1 MNNNRRLWM
10 QVTVAGLTSLSLG
23 FGTLTPA
30 HAQDFT
36 PPPAAQEPQ
45 ASTEDQDTS
54 RAEGPK
60 LTGVLAEGQL
70 ITAQWELAPAEFQT
84 SYHQVQL
91 LKVQNGKPVTSKPVV
106 DQFVAGNATH
116 YQFAN
121 VAPGDYV
128 VRVFAVRGVENSQ
141 FSQSRILT
149 TTDKPQ
155 APEAPHKPYLQLKKG
170 KTARVEWDRR
180 STGST
185 RIHTYVVK
193 LQPNDGSGPLEQ
205 KVTGTST
212 YPDNFAE
219 FPNLKPGVQYTAT
232 VEAQSATG
240 NSRPSETS
248 EPLAVSEDPN
258 PQFTVDTDTIDL
270 AKGGEFTVSG
280 KGYTGPAAQ
289 EGVYLVFWAASKWTP
304 GELPRDIEKKGVS
317 VHIKP
322 EEIVNGAFT
331 KKIQINPGEISLVQ
345 GDSYQIGTLAGGK
358 MLPIDRRLDLAK
370 PVKLT
375 SQSLAEV
382 QASAK
387 NDTVTARWKLAENDK
402 RGSSIRI
409 TLYREND
416 GQNTYVN
423 HLDRGPQVST
433 ADFVGRQPGTYR
445 VGVKANL
452 NRDEFGTPEWTEE
465 KFSDSVT
472 VVDPDAPQPPAAKP
486 EGPAKPDVPAP
497 AKPTPQ
503 PSQPAPSEP
512 APAPAPSQDQKP
524 SKPAKPAPST
534 PAKPGKQTPENKAL
548 KTPDAPRI
556 SPASAKDYSKAGLF
570 YSLAGYEDIT
580 KVEARLVPVDDK
592 GNQESDDFITPSSIA
607 NGYAEFTGLKKG
619 KRYRGQIKVITE
631 KGETEWSAYS
641 GIFLSETPEQG
652 IDPDLTLFPETPLD
666 SRKAN
671 TITVNGTGYLNGKEM
686 NLYVLEDADIPE
698 NGIFNSD
705 TAKKALASTTAKVT
719 NGKFSQNLEIPANT
733 LNPKKKYFVVSV
745 DKHGNHEYDYGVLL
759 KVKDGAVA
767 TPTLDVSTT
776 TVNAATGGDI
786 TVRGAGFVG
795 EGASQGVYVAVY
807 KKSQWNVG
815 KSAPVGRP
823 VAAEWVRMD
832 ELNNGSFVKRIN
844 IPANALD
851 PNEQYVIGTL
861 AAHALSQ
868 TNRELDTAQDL
879 VVTNGPTAPAMPEAP
894 QAPNVPGAADAPEG
908 PGAHPAPGNPGE
920 QPAPEAPGEQPNQTP
935 QVTPPNATPPSAPT
949 PPSTTT
955 PGTITSSPWFKAIA
969 AVGGIGLVF
978 AGIGAALQGL
988 RHNVPVINDF
998 LTNLE
1003 RTIQN
1008 FFGGR
1013 R

>member
-30 HAQDFT
+30 HAQDFSA
-36 PPPAAQEPQ
+36 PPAAQEPQ

-91 LKVQNGKPVTSKPVV
+91 LKVQNRKPVTSKPVV

-248 EPLAVSEDPN
+248 EPLVVSEDPN

-465 KFSDSVT
+465 KFSETVT

-486 EGPAKPDVPAP
+486 EGPAKPEVPAP
-497 AKPTPQ
+497 ADPAPK

-512 APAPAPSQDQKP
+512 APAPAPSQDQK
-524 SKPAKPAPST
+524 PST

-556 SPASAKDYSKAGLF
+556 SPASAKDYSRAGLF
-570 YSLAGYEDIT
+570 YSLAGYEDIK

-592 GNQESDDFITPSSIA
+592 GNQESDAFITPSETA

-619 KRYRGQIKVITE
+619 QRYRGQIRVITE
-631 KGETEWSAYS
+631 KGETAWSDYS
-641 GIFLSETPEQG
+641 SIFLSQTPEQG
-652 IDPDLTLFPETPLD
+652 IDPDLTLFPGTPLD

-823 VAAEWVRMD
+823 VAAEWVQMR

-844 IPANALD
+844 IPGNALD

-908 PGAHPAPGNPGE
+908 PGAHPAPGNPSE

-955 PGTITSSPWFKAIA
+955 PDTITSSPWFKAIA

>member
-23 FGTLTPA
+23 LGTLTPA
-30 HAQDFT
+30 HAQDFSA
-36 PPPAAQEPQ
+36 PPTTSDGQDAAP
-45 ASTEDQDTS
+45 SN
-54 RAEGPK
+54 GPK
-60 LTGVLAEGQL
+60 LTGVLAEARL
-70 ITAQWELAPAEFQT
+70 ITAEWTLAPAEFGATYYQI
-84 SYHQVQL
+84 QL
-91 LKVQNGKPVTSKPVV
+91 VEVKNGAPTDKLVKDEFGP
-106 DQFVAGNATH
+106 ANATRH
-116 YQFAN
+116 QFTN
-121 VAPGDYV
+121 VPPGDYV
-128 VRVFAVRGVENSQ
+128 VRVAAGRGVENSD
-141 FSQSRILT
+141 FSQSEILT
-149 TTDKPQ
+149 ISDKPQ
-155 APEAPHKPYLQLKKG
+155 APQAPHKPYLQLKSN
-170 KTARVEWDRR
+170 KTVRVEWDRR
-180 STGST
+180 SSGST
-185 RIHTYVVK
+185 RIHTYLVE
-193 LQPNDGSGPLEQ
+193 LQPSDNSEPRVE
-205 KVTGTST
+205 KVTDTNT
-212 YPDNFAE
+212 
-219 FPNLKPGVQYTAT
+219 FPNNFVEFSGLKENVSYTAT
-232 VEAQSATG
+232 VEAESSTG
-240 NSRPSETS
+240 KSRASETS
-248 EPLAVSEDPN
+248 DAITVTADPA
-258 PQFTVDTDTIDL
+258 PKFELDTDTIDL
-270 AKGGEFTVSG
+270 VKGGEFTVRG
-280 KGYTGPAAQ
+280 TGYTGAAAE
-289 EGVYLVFWAASKWTP
+289 EGVYLVFWAKSKWTP
-304 GELPRDIEKKGVS
+304 GQLPNTSKKQGVS
-317 VHIKP
+317 VLVEPNEIK
-322 EEIVNGAFT
+322 NGTFT
-331 KKIQINPGEISLVQ
+331 KKIQIKPGEIALAH
-345 GDSYQIGTLAGGK
+345 GDSYQVGTLAGGK
-358 MLPIDRRLDLAK
+358 KLPIDRRLDVAK
-370 PVKLT
+370 SINLV

-382 QASAK
+382 KASVHG
-387 NDTVTARWKLAENDK
+387 DTVTTNWSLAESDK
-402 RGSSIRI
+402 RASSIRI
-409 TLYREND
+409 TLYEEKD
-416 GQNTYVN
+416 GQNTSIKY
-423 HLDRGPQVST
+423 LDRGPRVTDSE
-433 ADFVGRQPGTYR
+433 FPNVRPGTYR

-452 NRDEFGTPEWTEE
+452 NPDEYGVAQWTEE
-465 KFSDSVT
+465 KFSETVT

-486 EGPAKPDVPAP
+486 EDQAKPEVPAP

-503 PSQPAPSEP
+503 PSQPAPSKP

-534 PAKPGKQTPENKAL
+534 PAKPGKETPENKAL

-556 SPASAKDYSKAGLF
+556 SPASATDYSKAGLF
-570 YSLAGYEDIT
+570 YSLAGYEDIK

-592 GNQESDDFITPSSIA
+592 GNQESDDFITPSEIA

-619 KRYRGQIKVITE
+619 QRYRGQIKVITE

-671 TITVNGTGYLNGKEM
+671 TITVNGSGYLNGKEM

-705 TAKKALASTTAKVT
+705 TAKKALASTTAKVA

-823 VAAEWVRMD
+823 VAAEWVQMR
-832 ELNNGSFVKRIN
+832 ELNNGSFVKTIN
-844 IPANALD
+844 IPGNVLD

-879 VVTNGPTAPAMPEAP
+879 VVTNGPVAPAAP
-894 QAPNVPGAADAPEG
+894 GTPGA
-908 PGAHPAPGNPGE
+908 PG
-920 QPAPEAPGEQPNQTP
+920 APEAPTNPGAPGETP
-935 QVTPPNATPPSAPT
+935 GQAPEMTPPSNTPKTQPETKPETTPEPT
-949 PPSTTT
+949 PSIPPTQKSTNT
-955 PGTITSSPWFKAIA
+955 WFTAIA
-969 AVGGIGLVF
+969 AIGGIGLVF

-988 RHNVPVINDF
+988 RHNVPVVNEF
-998 LTNLE
+998 LTNAE
-1003 RTIQN
+1003 RFFQN
-1008 FFGGR
+1008 LFGGR

>member
-1 MNNNRRLWM
+1 MKNNRRLWM

-30 HAQDFT
+30 HAQDFSA
-36 PPPAAQEPQ
+36 PPTTSDGQDAAP
-45 ASTEDQDTS
+45 SN
-54 RAEGPK
+54 GPN
-60 LTGVLAEGQL
+60 LTGVLAEARL
-70 ITAQWELAPAEFQT
+70 ITAEWTLAPAEFGATFYQIQLVEVKNGAPT
-84 SYHQVQL
+84 DKIVKDEFEPANSTRHQF
-91 LKVQNGKPVTSKPVV
+91 T
-106 DQFVAGNATH
+106 
-116 YQFAN
+116 N
-121 VAPGDYV
+121 VPPGDYV
-128 VRVFAVRGVENSQ
+128 VRVAAGRGVENSQ
-141 FSQSRILT
+141 FSQSEILT
-149 TTDKPQ
+149 ISDKPE
-155 APEAPHKPYLQLKKG
+155 APQAPHKPYLQLKSN
-170 KTARVEWDRR
+170 KTVRVEWDRR
-180 STGST
+180 SSGST
-185 RIHTYVVK
+185 RIHTYLVK
-193 LQPNDGSGPLEQ
+193 LQPSDNSEPRVE
-205 KVTGTST
+205 KVTDTNT
-212 YPDNFAE
+212 FPDNFVE
-219 FPNLKPGVQYTAT
+219 FSGLKENVSYTAT
-232 VEAQSATG
+232 VEAESSTG
-240 NSRPSETS
+240 KSRASETS
-248 EPLAVSEDPN
+248 DAITVTADPA
-258 PQFTVDTDTIDL
+258 PKFELDTDTIDL
-270 AKGGEFTVSG
+270 VKGGEFTVTG
-280 KGYTGPAAQ
+280 TGYTGAAAE
-289 EGVYLVFWAASKWTP
+289 EGVYLVFWAKSKWTP
-304 GELPRDIEKKGVS
+304 GQLPNTSKQQGVS
-317 VHIKP
+317 VLVEPNEIK
-322 EEIVNGAFT
+322 NGAFT
-331 KKIQINPGEISLVQ
+331 KKIQIKPGEIALAQ
-345 GDSYQIGTLAGGK
+345 GDSYQVGTLAGGK
-358 MLPIDRRLDLAK
+358 KLPIDRRLDLAK
-370 PVKLT
+370 PVNLA

-382 QASAK
+382 QASVHG
-387 NDTVTARWKLAENDK
+387 DTVSARWSLAESDK
-402 RGSSIRI
+402 RASSIRI
-409 TLYREND
+409 TLYEEKD
-416 GQNTYVN
+416 GLNTSVKY
-423 HLDRGPQVST
+423 LDRGHRVTDSEFPNVK
-433 ADFVGRQPGTYR
+433 PGVYR

-452 NRDEFGTPEWTEE
+452 NPDEYGTAQWTEE
-465 KFSDSVT
+465 KFSETVT
-472 VVDPDAPQPPAAKP
+472 VVDPDAPQPPAVKPEDQAKP
-486 EGPAKPDVPAP
+486 EVPAP
-497 AKPTPQ
+497 APAPAQ
-503 PSQPAPSEP
+503 PSVPAPSEP

-534 PAKPGKQTPENKAL
+534 PEKPGKETPENKTL

-592 GNQESDDFITPSSIA
+592 GNQESDAYIAPSEMA

-619 KRYRGQIKVITE
+619 QRYRGQIKVITE
-631 KGETEWSAYS
+631 NGETEWSAYS

-671 TITVNGTGYLNGKEM
+671 TITVNGSGYLNGKEM

-767 TPTLDVSTT
+767 TPTLDVSTK

-823 VAAEWVRMD
+823 VAAEWVRMN
-832 ELNNGSFVKRIN
+832 ELNNGSFVKTIN
-844 IPANALD
+844 IPGNVLD

-879 VVTNGPTAPAMPEAP
+879 VVTNGPVAPAAPGTPGVPEAP
-894 QAPNVPGAADAPEG
+894 T
-908 PGAHPAPGNPGE
+908 NPG
-920 QPAPEAPGEQPNQTP
+920 APGETP
-935 QVTPPNATPPSAPT
+935 GQAPEMTPPSNTPETQPETKPETKPEPAPSI
-949 PPSTTT
+949 PPTQKSTNN
-955 PGTITSSPWFKAIA
+955 WFTAIA
-969 AVGGIGLVF
+969 AIGGIGLVF

-988 RHNVPVINDF
+988 RHNVPVVNEF
-998 LTNLE
+998 LTNAE
-1003 RTIQN
+1003 RFFQN
-1008 FFGGR
+1008 LFGGR

>member
-1 MNNNRRLWM
+1 MKNNRRLWM

-219 FPNLKPGVQYTAT
+219 FPNLKAGVSYTAT

-248 EPLAVSEDPN
+248 EPLVVSEDPN

-322 EEIVNGAFT
+322 EEIVNGTFT

-370 PVKLT
+370 PVKLA

-423 HLDRGPQVST
+423 HLDRGPQIST

-524 SKPAKPAPST
+524 SKPAKPST

-556 SPASAKDYSKAGLF
+556 SPASAKDYSKASLF
-570 YSLAGYEDIT
+570 YSLAGYEDI
-580 KVEARLVPVDDK
+580 KRVEARLVPVDDK
-592 GNQESDDFITPSSIA
+592 GNQESDAYIAPSEMA

-619 KRYRGQIKVITE
+619 QRYRGQIRVITE

-823 VAAEWVRMD
+823 VAAEWVQMR

-844 IPANALD
+844 IPGNALD

-908 PGAHPAPGNPGE
+908 PGAHPAPGNPSE

-955 PGTITSSPWFKAIA
+955 PDTITSSPWFKAIA

>member
-1 MNNNRRLWM
+1 MKNNRRLWM

-30 HAQDFT
+30 HAQDFSA
-36 PPPAAQEPQ
+36 PPTTSDGQDAAP
-45 ASTEDQDTS
+45 SN
-54 RAEGPK
+54 GPN
-60 LTGVLAEGQL
+60 LTGVLAEARL
-70 ITAQWELAPAEFQT
+70 ITAEWTLAPAEFGATFYQIQLVEVKNGAPT
-84 SYHQVQL
+84 DKIVKDEFEPANSTRHQF
-91 LKVQNGKPVTSKPVV
+91 T
-106 DQFVAGNATH
+106 
-116 YQFAN
+116 N
-121 VAPGDYV
+121 VPPGDYV
-128 VRVFAVRGVENSQ
+128 VRVAAGRGVENSD
-141 FSQSRILT
+141 FSQSEILT
-149 TTDKPQ
+149 ISDKPE
-155 APEAPHKPYLQLKKG
+155 APQAPHKPYLQLKSN
-170 KTARVEWDRR
+170 KTVRVEWDRR
-180 STGST
+180 SSGST
-185 RIHTYVVK
+185 RIHTYLVK
-193 LQPNDGSGPLEQ
+193 LQPSDNSEPRVE
-205 KVTGTST
+205 KVTDTNT
-212 YPDNFAE
+212 FPDNFVE
-219 FPNLKPGVQYTAT
+219 FSGLKENVSYTAT
-232 VEAQSATG
+232 VEAESSTG
-240 NSRPSETS
+240 KSRASETS
-248 EPLAVSEDPN
+248 DAITVTADPA
-258 PQFTVDTDTIDL
+258 PKFELDTDTIDL
-270 AKGGEFTVSG
+270 VKGGEFTVTG
-280 KGYTGPAAQ
+280 TGYTGAAAE
-289 EGVYLVFWAASKWTP
+289 EGVYLVFWAKSKWTP
-304 GELPRDIEKKGVS
+304 GQLPNTSKQQGVS
-317 VHIKP
+317 VLVEPNEIK
-322 EEIVNGAFT
+322 NGAFT
-331 KKIQINPGEISLVQ
+331 KKIQIKPGEITLAQ
-345 GDSYQIGTLAGGK
+345 GDSYQVGTLAGGK
-358 MLPIDRRLDLAK
+358 KLPIDRRLDLAK
-370 PVKLT
+370 PVNLA

-382 QASAK
+382 QASVHG
-387 NDTVTARWKLAENDK
+387 DTVSARWSLAESDK
-402 RGSSIRI
+402 RASSIRI
-409 TLYREND
+409 TLYEEKD
-416 GQNTYVN
+416 GLNTSVKY
-423 HLDRGPQVST
+423 LDRGPRVTDSE
-433 ADFVGRQPGTYR
+433 FPNVKPGVYR

-452 NRDEFGTPEWTEE
+452 STDFFGPDQWTEE
-465 KFSDSVT
+465 KFSETVT

-486 EGPAKPDVPAP
+486 
-497 AKPTPQ
+497 
-503 PSQPAPSEP
+503 
-512 APAPAPSQDQKP
+512 APAPSKPEKPATPPKP
-524 SKPAKPAPST
+524 SKPSKPSTSEKPATST
-534 PAKPGKQTPENKAL
+534 L

-556 SPASAKDYSKAGLF
+556 SPASARDYSKAGLF

-592 GNQESDDFITPSSIA
+592 GNQESDAYIAPSEMA

-619 KRYRGQIKVITE
+619 QRYRGQIKVITE
-631 KGETEWSAYS
+631 NGETEWSAYS

-823 VAAEWVRMD
+823 VAAEWVQMR
-832 ELNNGSFVKRIN
+832 ELNNGSFVKTIN
-844 IPANALD
+844 IPGNVLD

-879 VVTNGPTAPAMPEAP
+879 VVTNGPVAPA
-894 QAPNVPGAADAPEG
+894 
-908 PGAHPAPGNPGE
+908 APGTPG
-920 QPAPEAPGEQPNQTP
+920 APEAPTNPGAPGETP
-935 QVTPPNATPPSAPT
+935 GQAPEMTPPSNT
-949 PPSTTT
+949 PETQPETKPETT
-955 PGTITSSPWFKAIA
+955 PEPAPSIPPTQKSTNNWLTAIA
-969 AVGGIGLVF
+969 AIGGIGLVF

-988 RHNVPVINDF
+988 RHNVPVVNEF
-998 LTNLE
+998 LTNAE
-1003 RTIQN
+1003 RFFQN
-1008 FFGGR
+1008 LFGGR

>member
-30 HAQDFT
+30 HAQDFSA
-36 PPPAAQEPQ
+36 PPATSDGQDAAPSNGPQ
-45 ASTEDQDTS
+45 
-54 RAEGPK
+54 
-60 LTGVLAEGQL
+60 LTGVLAEARL
-70 ITAQWELAPAEFQT
+70 ITAEWTLAPAEFGATYYQI
-84 SYHQVQL
+84 QL
-91 LKVQNGKPVTSKPVV
+91 VEVKNGAPTDKIVKDEFGP
-106 DQFVAGNATH
+106 ANATRH
-116 YQFAN
+116 QFTN
-121 VAPGDYV
+121 VPPGDYV
-128 VRVFAVRGVENSQ
+128 VRVAAGRGVENSD
-141 FSQSRILT
+141 FSQSQIITVSDRPEV
-149 TTDKPQ
+149 PQ
-155 APEAPHKPYLQLKKG
+155 APHKPYLQLKSN
-170 KTARVEWDRR
+170 KTVRVEWDRR
-180 STGST
+180 SSGST
-185 RIHTYVVK
+185 RIHTYLVK
-193 LQPNDGSGPLEQ
+193 LQPSDNSEPLVE
-205 KVTGTST
+205 KVTDTNT
-212 YPDNFAE
+212 FPDNFVE
-219 FPNLKPGVQYTAT
+219 FSGLKENVSYTAT
-232 VEAQSATG
+232 VEAESSTG
-240 NSRPSETS
+240 KSRVSETS
-248 EPLAVSEDPN
+248 EPIKVTEDPAPN
-258 PQFTVDTDTIDL
+258 FELDTDTIDL
-270 AKGGEFTVSG
+270 VKGGEFTVRG
-280 KGYTGPAAQ
+280 TGYTGTAAE
-289 EGVYLVFWAASKWTP
+289 EGVYLVFWAKSKWTP
-304 GELPRDIEKKGVS
+304 GQLPNTSKKQGVS
-317 VHIKP
+317 VLVEPNEIK
-322 EEIVNGAFT
+322 NGAFT
-331 KKIQINPGEISLVQ
+331 KKIQIKPGEIALAQ
-345 GDSYQIGTLAGGK
+345 GDSYQVGTLAGGK
-358 MLPIDRRLDLAK
+358 KLPIDRRLDVAKSVNLA
-370 PVKLT
+370 

-382 QASAK
+382 KASVHG
-387 NDTVTARWKLAENDK
+387 DTVTANWSLAENDK
-402 RGSSIRI
+402 RASSIRI
-409 TLYREND
+409 TLYEEKG
-416 GQNTYVN
+416 GQNTSAKY
-423 HLDRGPQVST
+423 LDRGPRVTNSE
-433 ADFVGRQPGTYR
+433 FPNVQPGTYR
-445 VGVKANL
+445 IGVKANL
-452 NRDEFGTPEWTEE
+452 NPDEYGVAQWTEE
-465 KFSDSVT
+465 KFSETVT

-486 EGPAKPDVPAP
+486 ESPAKPEVPAP
-497 AKPTPQ
+497 APAQ
-503 PSQPAPSEP
+503 PSVPAPSKP

-534 PAKPGKQTPENKAL
+534 PAKPGKETPENKAL

-556 SPASAKDYSKAGLF
+556 SPASATDYSKAGLF
-570 YSLAGYEDIT
+570 YSLAGYEDIK

-592 GNQESDDFITPSSIA
+592 GNQESDDFITPSETA

-619 KRYRGQIKVITE
+619 QRYRGQIKVITE
-631 KGETEWSAYS
+631 KGETAWSDYS
-641 GIFLSETPEQG
+641 SIFLSQTPEQG
-652 IDPDLTLFPETPLD
+652 IDPDLTLFPGTPLD

-686 NLYVLEDADIPE
+686 NLYVLENTDVPDD
-698 NGIFNSD
+698 GRFTTD

-719 NGKFSQNLEIPANT
+719 DGKFSQNLEIPANT
-733 LNPKKKYFVVSV
+733 LNPKKKYFVASV
-745 DKHGNHEYDYGVLL
+745 DKHGNHEYDYAVLL

-823 VAAEWVRMD
+823 VAAEWVRMN

-908 PGAHPAPGNPGE
+908 PSAHPAPGNPGE

-955 PGTITSSPWFKAIA
+955 PDTITSSPWFKAIA

>member
-1 MNNNRRLWM
+1 MNNSRRLWM

-30 HAQDFT
+30 HAQDFSA
-36 PPPAAQEPQ
+36 PPTTSDGQDAVPSNGPQ
-45 ASTEDQDTS
+45 
-54 RAEGPK
+54 
-60 LTGVLAEGQL
+60 LTGVLAEARL
-70 ITAQWELAPAEFQT
+70 ITAEWTLAPAEFGATYYQI
-84 SYHQVQL
+84 QL
-91 LKVQNGKPVTSKPVV
+91 VEVKNGAPTDKLVKDEFGP
-106 DQFVAGNATH
+106 ANATRH
-116 YQFAN
+116 QFTN
-121 VAPGDYV
+121 VPPGDYV
-128 VRVFAVRGVENSQ
+128 VRVAAGRGVENSQ
-141 FSQSRILT
+141 FSQSQIITVSDRPEV
-149 TTDKPQ
+149 PQ
-155 APEAPHKPYLQLKKG
+155 APHKPYLQLKNN
-170 KTARVEWDRR
+170 KTVRVEWDRR
-180 STGST
+180 SSGST
-185 RIHTYVVK
+185 RIHTYLVK
-193 LQPNDGSGPLEQ
+193 LQPSDNSEPRVE
-205 KVTGTST
+205 KVTDTNT
-212 YPDNFAE
+212 FPDNFVE
-219 FPNLKPGVQYTAT
+219 FSGLKENVSYTAT
-232 VEAQSATG
+232 VEAESSTG
-240 NSRPSETS
+240 KSRASETS
-248 EPLAVSEDPN
+248 DAITVTADPA
-258 PQFTVDTDTIDL
+258 PKFELDTDTIDL
-270 AKGGEFTVSG
+270 VKGGEFTVRG
-280 KGYTGPAAQ
+280 TGYTGAAAE
-289 EGVYLVFWAASKWTP
+289 EGVYVVFWAKSKWTP
-304 GELPRDIEKKGVS
+304 GQLPNTSKKQGVS
-317 VHIKP
+317 VLVEPNEIK
-322 EEIVNGAFT
+322 NGTFT
-331 KKIQINPGEISLVQ
+331 KKIQIKPGEIALAH
-345 GDSYQIGTLAGGK
+345 GDSYQVGTLAGGK
-358 MLPIDRRLDLAK
+358 KLPIDRRLDVAK
-370 PVKLT
+370 SINLV

-382 QASAK
+382 KASVHG
-387 NDTVTARWKLAENDK
+387 DTVTTNWSLAESDK
-402 RGSSIRI
+402 RASNIRI
-409 TLYREND
+409 TLYREEND
-416 GQNTYVN
+416 QNTYVN
-423 HLDRGPQVST
+423 HLERGPQASSAEFPNV
-433 ADFVGRQPGTYR
+433 QPGTYR

-465 KFSDSVT
+465 KFSGTVT

-486 EGPAKPDVPAP
+486 EDQAKPEVPAP
-497 AKPTPQ
+497 AQ
-503 PSQPAPSEP
+503 PSVPAPSKP

-524 SKPAKPAPST
+524 SKPAKPST

-556 SPASAKDYSKAGLF
+556 SPASAKDYSKASLF
-570 YSLAGYEDIT
+570 YSLAGYEDI
-580 KVEARLVPVDDK
+580 KRVEARLVPVDDK
-592 GNQESDDFITPSSIA
+592 GNQESDAYIAPSEMA

-619 KRYRGQIKVITE
+619 QRYRGQIRVITE

-823 VAAEWVRMD
+823 VAAEWVQMR

-844 IPANALD
+844 IPGNALD

-894 QAPNVPGAADAPEG
+894 QAPNVPGAADAPES
-908 PGAHPAPGNPGE
+908 PGAHPAPGNPSE

-955 PGTITSSPWFKAIA
+955 PDTITSSPWFKAIA

>member
-30 HAQDFT
+30 HAQDFSA
-36 PPPAAQEPQ
+36 PPAAQEPQ

-248 EPLAVSEDPN
+248 EPLVVSEDPN

-465 KFSDSVT
+465 KFSETVT

-486 EGPAKPDVPAP
+486 EGPAKPEVPAP
-497 AKPTPQ
+497 ADPAPK

-512 APAPAPSQDQKP
+512 APAPAPSQDQK
-524 SKPAKPAPST
+524 PST

-556 SPASAKDYSKAGLF
+556 SPASAKDYSRAGLF
-570 YSLAGYEDIT
+570 YSLAGYEDIK

-592 GNQESDDFITPSSIA
+592 GNQESDAFITPSETA

-619 KRYRGQIKVITE
+619 QRYRGQIRVITE
-631 KGETEWSAYS
+631 KGETAWSDYS
-641 GIFLSETPEQG
+641 SIFLSQTPEQG
-652 IDPDLTLFPETPLD
+652 IDPDLTLFPGTPLD

-823 VAAEWVRMD
+823 VAAEWVQMR

-844 IPANALD
+844 IPGNALD

-908 PGAHPAPGNPGE
+908 PGAHPAPGNPSE

-955 PGTITSSPWFKAIA
+955 PDTITSSPWFKAIA

>member
-1 MNNNRRLWM
+1 MNNSRRLWM

-30 HAQDFT
+30 HAQDFSA
-36 PPPAAQEPQ
+36 PPTTSDGQDAVPSNGPQ
-45 ASTEDQDTS
+45 
-54 RAEGPK
+54 
-60 LTGVLAEGQL
+60 LTGVLAEARL
-70 ITAQWELAPAEFQT
+70 ITAEWTLAPAEFGATYYQI
-84 SYHQVQL
+84 QL
-91 LKVQNGKPVTSKPVV
+91 VEVKNGAPTDKLVKDEFGP
-106 DQFVAGNATH
+106 ANATRH
-116 YQFAN
+116 QFTN
-121 VAPGDYV
+121 VPPGDYV
-128 VRVFAVRGVENSQ
+128 VRVAAGRGVENSQ
-141 FSQSRILT
+141 FSQSQIITVSDRPEV
-149 TTDKPQ
+149 PQ
-155 APEAPHKPYLQLKKG
+155 APHKPYLQLKNN
-170 KTARVEWDRR
+170 KTVRVEWDRR
-180 STGST
+180 SSGST
-185 RIHTYVVK
+185 RIHTYLVK
-193 LQPNDGSGPLEQ
+193 LQPSDNSEPRVE
-205 KVTGTST
+205 KVTDTNT
-212 YPDNFAE
+212 FPDNFVE
-219 FPNLKPGVQYTAT
+219 FSGLKENVSYTAT
-232 VEAQSATG
+232 VEAESSTG
-240 NSRPSETS
+240 KSRASETS
-248 EPLAVSEDPN
+248 DAITVTADPA
-258 PQFTVDTDTIDL
+258 PKFELDTDTIDL
-270 AKGGEFTVSG
+270 VKGGEFTVRG
-280 KGYTGPAAQ
+280 TGYTGAAAE
-289 EGVYLVFWAASKWTP
+289 EGVYLVFWAKSKWTP
-304 GELPRDIEKKGVS
+304 GQLPNTSKKQGVS
-317 VHIKP
+317 VLVEPNEIK
-322 EEIVNGAFT
+322 NGTFT
-331 KKIQINPGEISLVQ
+331 KKIQIKPGEIALAH
-345 GDSYQIGTLAGGK
+345 GDSYQVGTLAGGK
-358 MLPIDRRLDLAK
+358 KLPIDRRLDVAK
-370 PVKLT
+370 SINLV

-382 QASAK
+382 KASVHG
-387 NDTVTARWKLAENDK
+387 DTVTTNWSLAESDK
-402 RGSSIRI
+402 RASNIRI
-409 TLYREND
+409 TLYREEND
-416 GQNTYVN
+416 QNTYVN
-423 HLDRGPQVST
+423 HLERGPQASSAEFPNV
-433 ADFVGRQPGTYR
+433 QPGTYR

-465 KFSDSVT
+465 KFSGTVT

-486 EGPAKPDVPAP
+486 EDQAKPEVPAP
-497 AKPTPQ
+497 AQ
-503 PSQPAPSEP
+503 PSVPAPSKP

-524 SKPAKPAPST
+524 SKPAKPST

-556 SPASAKDYSKAGLF
+556 SPASAKDYSKASLF
-570 YSLAGYEDIT
+570 YSLAGYEDI
-580 KVEARLVPVDDK
+580 KRVEARLVPVDDK
-592 GNQESDDFITPSSIA
+592 GNQESDAYIAPSEMA

-619 KRYRGQIKVITE
+619 QRYRGQIKVITE

-823 VAAEWVRMD
+823 IAAEWVQMR

-844 IPANALD
+844 IPGNVLD

-879 VVTNGPTAPAMPEAP
+879 VVTNGPVAPGAPGVPEAP
-894 QAPNVPGAADAPEG
+894 T
-908 PGAHPAPGNPGE
+908 NPG
-920 QPAPEAPGEQPNQTP
+920 APGETP
-935 QVTPPNATPPSAPT
+935 GQAPEMTPPNNTPETQPETKPETKPEPAPSIPPT
-949 PPSTTT
+949 QKSTNN
-955 PGTITSSPWFKAIA
+955 WFTAIA
-969 AVGGIGLVF
+969 AIGGIGLVF

-988 RHNVPVINDF
+988 RHNVPVVNEF
-998 LTNLE
+998 LTNAE
-1003 RTIQN
+1003 RFFQN
-1008 FFGGR
+1008 LFGGR

>member
-1 MNNNRRLWM
+1 MKNNRRLWM

-219 FPNLKPGVQYTAT
+219 FPNLKAGVSYTAT

-248 EPLAVSEDPN
+248 EPLVVSEDPN

-322 EEIVNGAFT
+322 EEIVNGTFT

-370 PVKLT
+370 PVKLA

-423 HLDRGPQVST
+423 HLDRGPQIST

-486 EGPAKPDVPAP
+486 VVPAP
-497 AKPTPQ
+497 KPAD
-503 PSQPAPSEP
+503 PA
-512 APAPAPSQDQKP
+512 P
-524 SKPAKPAPST
+524 SKPAKPSKPSKPSKPEK
-534 PAKPGKQTPENKAL
+534 PANSTL

-592 GNQESDDFITPSSIA
+592 GNQESDDFITPSETA

-619 KRYRGQIKVITE
+619 QRYRGQIRVITE

-823 VAAEWVRMD
+823 VAAEWVQMR
-832 ELNNGSFVKRIN
+832 ELNNGSFVKTIN
-844 IPANALD
+844 IPGNALD

-908 PGAHPAPGNPGE
+908 PGANPAPGNPSE

-955 PGTITSSPWFKAIA
+955 PDTITSSPWFKAIA

>member
-1 MNNNRRLWM
+1 MNNSRRLWM

-30 HAQDFT
+30 HAQDFSA
-36 PPPAAQEPQ
+36 PPTTSDGQDAVPSNGPQ
-45 ASTEDQDTS
+45 
-54 RAEGPK
+54 
-60 LTGVLAEGQL
+60 LTGVLAEARL
-70 ITAQWELAPAEFQT
+70 ITAEWTLAPAEFGATYYQI
-84 SYHQVQL
+84 QL
-91 LKVQNGKPVTSKPVV
+91 VEVKNGAPTDKLVKDEFGP
-106 DQFVAGNATH
+106 ANATRH
-116 YQFAN
+116 QFTN
-121 VAPGDYV
+121 VPPGDYV
-128 VRVFAVRGVENSQ
+128 VRVAAGRGVENSQ
-141 FSQSRILT
+141 FSQSQIITVSDRPEV
-149 TTDKPQ
+149 PQ
-155 APEAPHKPYLQLKKG
+155 APHKPYLQLKNN
-170 KTARVEWDRR
+170 KTVRVEWDRR
-180 STGST
+180 SSGST
-185 RIHTYVVK
+185 RIHTYLVK
-193 LQPNDGSGPLEQ
+193 LQPSDNSEPRVE
-205 KVTGTST
+205 KVTDTNT
-212 YPDNFAE
+212 FPDNFVE
-219 FPNLKPGVQYTAT
+219 FSGLKENVSYTAT
-232 VEAQSATG
+232 VEAESSTG
-240 NSRPSETS
+240 KSRASETS
-248 EPLAVSEDPN
+248 DAITVTADPA
-258 PQFTVDTDTIDL
+258 PKFELDTDTIDL
-270 AKGGEFTVSG
+270 VKGGEFTVRG
-280 KGYTGPAAQ
+280 TGYTGAAAE
-289 EGVYLVFWAASKWTP
+289 EGVYLVFWAKSKWTP
-304 GELPRDIEKKGVS
+304 GQLPNTSKKQGVS
-317 VHIKP
+317 VLVEPNEIK
-322 EEIVNGAFT
+322 NGTFT
-331 KKIQINPGEISLVQ
+331 KKIQIKPGEIALAH
-345 GDSYQIGTLAGGK
+345 GDSYQVGTLAGGK
-358 MLPIDRRLDLAK
+358 KLPIDRRLDVAK
-370 PVKLT
+370 SINLV

-382 QASAK
+382 KASVHG
-387 NDTVTARWKLAENDK
+387 DTVTTNWSLAESDK
-402 RGSSIRI
+402 RASNIRI
-409 TLYREND
+409 TLYREEND
-416 GQNTYVN
+416 QNTYVN
-423 HLDRGPQVST
+423 HLERGPQASSAEFPNV
-433 ADFVGRQPGTYR
+433 QPGTYR

-465 KFSDSVT
+465 KFSGTVT

-823 VAAEWVRMD
+823 VAAEWVQMR
-832 ELNNGSFVKRIN
+832 ELNNGSFVKTIN
-844 IPANALD
+844 IPGNTLD

-879 VVTNGPTAPAMPEAP
+879 VVTNGPVAPGAPGTPGAPGVPEAP
-894 QAPNVPGAADAPEG
+894 T
-908 PGAHPAPGNPGE
+908 NPG
-920 QPAPEAPGEQPNQTP
+920 APGETP
-935 QVTPPNATPPSAPT
+935 GQAPEMTPPSNT
-949 PPSTTT
+949 PETQPETKPETT
-955 PGTITSSPWFKAIA
+955 PEPAPSIPPTQKSTNNWFTAIA
-969 AVGGIGLVF
+969 AIGGIGLVF

-988 RHNVPVINDF
+988 RHNVPVVNEF
-998 LTNLE
+998 LTNAE
-1003 RTIQN
+1003 RFFQN
-1008 FFGGR
+1008 LFGGR

>member
-30 HAQDFT
+30 HAQEFSA
-36 PPPAAQEPQ
+36 PPAAQEPQ

-60 LTGVLAEGQL
+60 LTGVLAEARL
-70 ITAQWELAPAEFQT
+70 ITAEWSHAPADFGTE
-84 SYHQVQL
+84 YYQVQL
-91 LKVQNGKPVTSKPVV
+91 LEVKNGQPQTIRPIK
-106 DQFVAGNATH
+106 DEFVSNHSTRH
-116 YQFAN
+116 QFAG

-128 VRVFAVRGVENSQ
+128 VRVFAVRKAVKSQ
-141 FSQSRILT
+141 FSQSHVVSIS
-149 TTDKPQ
+149 DKSQ
-155 APEAPHKPYLQLKKG
+155 VPEAPHKPYLQVKKN

-180 STGST
+180 SSGTT

-193 LQPNDGSGPLEQ
+193 LRPDDGSVVLEQ

-219 FPNLKPGVQYTAT
+219 FPNLKAGVSYTAT
-232 VEAQSATG
+232 VEAQSASG

-248 EPLAVSEDPN
+248 LPLTISEDPA
-258 PQFTVDTDTIDL
+258 PQFTLDTDTIDL

-280 KGYTGPAAQ
+280 SGYTGPAAK
-289 EGVYLVFWAASKWTP
+289 EGVYIVFWAASKWTP

-317 VHIKP
+317 VLVKPDEIKD
-322 EEIVNGAFT
+322 GAFT
-331 KKIQINPGEISLVQ
+331 KKIQIKPGEINLAQ
-345 GDSYQIGTLAGGK
+345 GDSYQVGTLAGGN
-358 MLPIDRRLDLAK
+358 MLPIDRRLDLAER
-370 PVKLT
+370 VNLV
-375 SQSLAEV
+375 SQSLSEVNATAEN
-382 QASAK
+382 Q
-387 NDTVTARWKLAENDK
+387 TVKAEWKLAENDK

-409 TLYREND
+409 TLYRED
-416 GQNTYVN
+416 GDQYKYVN
-423 HLDRGPQVST
+423 HLDQGPQVSS
-433 ADFVGRQPGTYR
+433 AQFVGREPGVYR

-452 NRDEFGTPEWTEE
+452 STDFFGPDQWTEE

-486 EGPAKPDVPAP
+486 
-497 AKPTPQ
+497 
-503 PSQPAPSEP
+503 
-512 APAPAPSQDQKP
+512 APAPSKPEKPATPPKP
-524 SKPAKPAPST
+524 SKPSKPSTSEKPATST
-534 PAKPGKQTPENKAL
+534 L

-592 GNQESDDFITPSSIA
+592 GNQESDAYITPSEIA

-619 KRYRGQIKVITE
+619 QRYRGQIKVITE
-631 KGETEWSAYS
+631 NGETEWSAYS

-652 IDPDLTLFPETPLD
+652 IDPDLTLFPGTPLD

-671 TITVNGTGYLNGKEM
+671 TITVNGSGYLNGKEM

-705 TAKKALASTTAKVT
+705 TAKKALASTTAKVA

-823 VAAEWVRMD
+823 VAAEWVQMR
-832 ELNNGSFVKRIN
+832 ELNNGSFVKTIN
-844 IPANALD
+844 IPGNVLD

-879 VVTNGPTAPAMPEAP
+879 VVTNGPVAPAAPGTPGVPAAPGTPGAPGVPEAP
-894 QAPNVPGAADAPEG
+894 T
-908 PGAHPAPGNPGE
+908 NPG
-920 QPAPEAPGEQPNQTP
+920 APGETP
-935 QVTPPNATPPSAPT
+935 GQAPEMTPPSNTPETQPETKPETKPEPAPSI
-949 PPSTTT
+949 PPTQKSTNN
-955 PGTITSSPWFKAIA
+955 WFTAIA
-969 AVGGIGLVF
+969 AIGGIGLVF

-988 RHNVPVINDF
+988 RHNVPVVNEF
-998 LTNLE
+998 LTNAE
-1003 RTIQN
+1003 RFFQN
-1008 FFGGR
+1008 LFGGR

>member
-1 MNNNRRLWM
+1 MKNNRRLWM
-10 QVTVAGLTSLSLG
+10 QVTVAGLTTLSIGAGALA
-23 FGTLTPA
+23 PA

-36 PPPAAQEPQ
+36 APPATQEPQ

-248 EPLAVSEDPN
+248 EPLAVSDDPT
-258 PQFTVDTDTIDL
+258 PEFTINTDTIDL
-270 AKGGEFTVSG
+270 AKGGEFIVTG

-289 EGVYLVFWAASKWTP
+289 EGVYVVFWAASKWTP

-322 EEIVNGAFT
+322 EEITNGTFT
-331 KKIQINPGEISLVQ
+331 KKIQINPGEITLAH
-345 GDSYQIGTLAGGK
+345 GDSYQVGTLAGGNQ
-358 MLPIDRRLDLAK
+358 LPIDRRLDLAK
-370 PVKLT
+370 PIKLA
-375 SQSLAEV
+375 SQSLAAVE
-382 QASAK
+382 ASVKDQMVHAK
-387 NDTVTARWKLAENDK
+387 WKLAENDK

-409 TLYREND
+409 TLYREEND
-416 GQNTYVN
+416 QNTYVN
-423 HLDRGPQVST
+423 HLERGPQASSAEFPNV
-433 ADFVGRQPGTYR
+433 QPGTYR

-465 KFSDSVT
+465 KFSETVT
-472 VVDPDAPQPPAAKP
+472 VVDPDAPQPPA
-486 EGPAKPDVPAP
+486 PAP
-497 AKPTPQ
+497 KPAD
-503 PSQPAPSEP
+503 PAPSKP
-512 APAPAPSQDQKP
+512 STSNPAPAPSKPEKPATPSKP
-524 SKPAKPAPST
+524 SKPSKPSTSEKPANST
-534 PAKPGKQTPENKAL
+534 L

-556 SPASAKDYSKAGLF
+556 SPASAKDYSRAGLF
-570 YSLAGYEDIT
+570 YSLAGYEDIK

-592 GNQESDDFITPSSIA
+592 GNQESDEFITPSEIA

-619 KRYRGQIKVITE
+619 QRYRGQIKVITE
-631 KGETEWSAYS
+631 KGETEWSEYS
-641 GIFLSETPEQG
+641 SIFLAKTPEQG

-666 SRKAN
+666 SRKTN
-671 TITVNGTGYLNGKEM
+671 TITVNGSGYLNGKEM

-823 VAAEWVRMD
+823 VAAEWVRMN
-832 ELNNGSFVKRIN
+832 ELNNGSFVKTIN
-844 IPANALD
+844 IPGNVLD

-868 TNRELDTAQDL
+868 TNRELDTSQDL
-879 VVTNGPTAPAMPEAP
+879 VVTNGPVAPAAPGTPGAPGVPEAP
-894 QAPNVPGAADAPEG
+894 T
-908 PGAHPAPGNPGE
+908 NPG
-920 QPAPEAPGEQPNQTP
+920 APGETP
-935 QVTPPNATPPSAPT
+935 GQAPEMTPPSNTPETQPETKPETKPEPAPSI
-949 PPSTTT
+949 PPTQKSTNN
-955 PGTITSSPWFKAIA
+955 WFTAIA
-969 AVGGIGLVF
+969 AIGGIGLVF

-988 RHNVPVINDF
+988 RHNVPVVNEF
-998 LTNLE
+998 LTSAERFFQNL
-1003 RTIQN
+1003 
-1008 FFGGR
+1008 FGGR

>member
-1 MNNNRRLWM
+1 MNNSRRLWM

-30 HAQDFT
+30 HAQDFSA
-36 PPPAAQEPQ
+36 PPTTSDGQDAVPSNGPQ
-45 ASTEDQDTS
+45 
-54 RAEGPK
+54 
-60 LTGVLAEGQL
+60 LTGVLAEARL
-70 ITAQWELAPAEFQT
+70 ITAEWTLAPAEFGATYYQI
-84 SYHQVQL
+84 QL
-91 LKVQNGKPVTSKPVV
+91 VEVKNGAPTDKLVKDEFGP
-106 DQFVAGNATH
+106 ANATRH
-116 YQFAN
+116 QFTN
-121 VAPGDYV
+121 VPPGDYV
-128 VRVFAVRGVENSQ
+128 VRVAAGRGVENSQ
-141 FSQSRILT
+141 FSQSQIITVSDRPEV
-149 TTDKPQ
+149 PQ
-155 APEAPHKPYLQLKKG
+155 APHKPYLQLKNN
-170 KTARVEWDRR
+170 KTVRVEWDRR
-180 STGST
+180 SSGST
-185 RIHTYVVK
+185 RIHTYLVK
-193 LQPNDGSGPLEQ
+193 LQPSDNSEPRVE
-205 KVTGTST
+205 KVTDTNT
-212 YPDNFAE
+212 FPDNFVE
-219 FPNLKPGVQYTAT
+219 FSGLKENVSYTAT
-232 VEAQSATG
+232 VEAESSTG
-240 NSRPSETS
+240 KSRASETS
-248 EPLAVSEDPN
+248 DAITVTADPA
-258 PQFTVDTDTIDL
+258 PKFELDTDTIDL
-270 AKGGEFTVSG
+270 VKGGEFTVRG
-280 KGYTGPAAQ
+280 TGYTGAAAE
-289 EGVYLVFWAASKWTP
+289 EGVYLVFWAKSKWTP
-304 GELPRDIEKKGVS
+304 GQLPNTSKKQGVS
-317 VHIKP
+317 VLVEPNEIK
-322 EEIVNGAFT
+322 NGTFT
-331 KKIQINPGEISLVQ
+331 KKIQIKPGEIALAH
-345 GDSYQIGTLAGGK
+345 GDSYQVGTLAGGK
-358 MLPIDRRLDLAK
+358 KLPIDRRLDVAK
-370 PVKLT
+370 SINLV

-382 QASAK
+382 KASVHG
-387 NDTVTARWKLAENDK
+387 DTVTTNWSLAESDK
-402 RGSSIRI
+402 RASNIRI
-409 TLYREND
+409 TLYREEND
-416 GQNTYVN
+416 QNTYVN
-423 HLDRGPQVST
+423 HLERGPQASSAEFPNV
-433 ADFVGRQPGTYR
+433 QPGTYR

-465 KFSDSVT
+465 KFSGTVT

-486 EGPAKPDVPAP
+486 EDQAKPEVPAP
-497 AKPTPQ
+497 AQ
-503 PSQPAPSEP
+503 PSVPAPSKP

-524 SKPAKPAPST
+524 SKPAKPST

-556 SPASAKDYSKAGLF
+556 SPASAKDYSKASLF
-570 YSLAGYEDIT
+570 YSLADYEDI
-580 KVEARLVPVDDK
+580 KRVEARLVPVDDK
-592 GNQESDDFITPSSIA
+592 GNQESDAYIAPSEMA

-619 KRYRGQIKVITE
+619 QRYRGQIRVITE

-832 ELNNGSFVKRIN
+832 ELNNGSFIKRIN

-908 PGAHPAPGNPGE
+908 PGAHPAPANPSE

-955 PGTITSSPWFKAIA
+955 PDTITSSPWFKAIA

>member
-1 MNNNRRLWM
+1 M
-10 QVTVAGLTSLSLG
+10 
-23 FGTLTPA
+23 
-30 HAQDFT
+30 
-36 PPPAAQEPQ
+36 
-45 ASTEDQDTS
+45 
-54 RAEGPK
+54 
-60 LTGVLAEGQL
+60 
-70 ITAQWELAPAEFQT
+70 
-84 SYHQVQL
+84 QL

-155 APEAPHKPYLQLKKG
+155 VPEAPHKPYLQLKKG

-248 EPLAVSEDPN
+248 EPLAVSDDPT
-258 PQFTVDTDTIDL
+258 PEFTIDTDTIDL

-322 EEIVNGAFT
+322 EEIVNGTFT
-331 KKIQINPGEISLVQ
+331 KKIQINPGEITLAH
-345 GDSYQIGTLAGGK
+345 GDSYQVGTLAGGNQ
-358 MLPIDRRLDLAK
+358 LPIDRRLDLAK
-370 PVKLT
+370 PIKLA
-375 SQSLAEV
+375 SQSLAAVE
-382 QASAK
+382 ASVKDQMVHAK
-387 NDTVTARWKLAENDK
+387 WKLAENDK

-409 TLYREND
+409 TLYREEND
-416 GQNTYVN
+416 QNTYVN
-423 HLDRGPQVST
+423 HLERGPQASSAEFPNV
-433 ADFVGRQPGTYR
+433 QPGTYR

-486 EGPAKPDVPAP
+486 VVPAP
-497 AKPTPQ
+497 KPAD
-503 PSQPAPSEP
+503 PA
-512 APAPAPSQDQKP
+512 P
-524 SKPAKPAPST
+524 SKPAKPSKPSKPSKPEK
-534 PAKPGKQTPENKAL
+534 PANSTL

-570 YSLAGYEDIT
+570 YSLAGYEDIK

-592 GNQESDDFITPSSIA
+592 GNQESDAYIAPSEMA

-619 KRYRGQIKVITE
+619 QRYRGQIKFITE
-631 KGETEWSAYS
+631 NGETEWSAYS

-705 TAKKALASTTAKVT
+705 TAKKALASTTAKVA

-807 KKSQWNVG
+807 KKSQWDVG

-823 VAAEWVRMD
+823 VAAEWVQMR
-832 ELNNGSFVKRIN
+832 ELNNGSFVKTIN
-844 IPANALD
+844 IPGNALD

-868 TNRELDTAQDL
+868 TNRDLDTAQDL
-879 VVTNGPTAPAMPEAP
+879 VVTNGPVAPAAPGTPGAPGAPGVPEAP
-894 QAPNVPGAADAPEG
+894 T
-908 PGAHPAPGNPGE
+908 NPG
-920 QPAPEAPGEQPNQTP
+920 APGETP
-935 QVTPPNATPPSAPT
+935 GLAPEMTPPSNTPETQPETKPETTPEPT
-949 PPSTTT
+949 PSIPSTQKSTNN
-955 PGTITSSPWFKAIA
+955 WFTAIA
-969 AVGGIGLVF
+969 AIGGIGLVF

-988 RHNVPVINDF
+988 RHNVPVVNEF
-998 LTNLE
+998 LTNAE
-1003 RTIQN
+1003 RFFQN
-1008 FFGGR
+1008 LFGGR

>member
-322 EEIVNGAFT
+322 EEITNGTFT

-370 PVKLT
+370 PVKLA

-382 QASAK
+382 QASAN

-465 KFSDSVT
+465 KFSETVT

-486 EGPAKPDVPAP
+486 EDQAKPEVPAP
-497 AKPTPQ
+497 TQ
-503 PSQPAPSEP
+503 PSVPAPSKP

-556 SPASAKDYSKAGLF
+556 SPASAKDYSKASLF
-570 YSLAGYEDIT
+570 YSLAGYEDI
-580 KVEARLVPVDDK
+580 KRVEARLVPVDDK
-592 GNQESDDFITPSSIA
+592 GNQESDAYIAPSEMA

-619 KRYRGQIKVITE
+619 QRYRGQIRVITE

-652 IDPDLTLFPETPLD
+652 IDPELTLFPGTPLD

-823 VAAEWVRMD
+823 VAAEWVQMR

-844 IPANALD
+844 IPGNALD

-879 VVTNGPTAPAMPEAP
+879 VVTNGPTAPVMPEAP

-955 PGTITSSPWFKAIA
+955 PDTITSSPWFKAIA

>member
-1 MNNNRRLWM
+1 M

-23 FGTLTPA
+23 FGTITPA
-30 HAQDFT
+30 HAQDFSA
-36 PPPAAQEPQ
+36 PPTT
-45 ASTEDQDTS
+45 SDDQDAAPS
-54 RAEGPK
+54 NGPN
-60 LTGVLAEGQL
+60 LTGVLAEARL
-70 ITAQWELAPAEFQT
+70 ITAEWTLAPAEFGATFYQIQLVEVKNGAPT
-84 SYHQVQL
+84 DKIVKDEFEPANSTRHQF
-91 LKVQNGKPVTSKPVV
+91 T
-106 DQFVAGNATH
+106 
-116 YQFAN
+116 N
-121 VAPGDYV
+121 VPPGDYV
-128 VRVFAVRGVENSQ
+128 VRVAAGRGVENSQ
-141 FSQSRILT
+141 FSQSEILT
-149 TTDKPQ
+149 ISDKPE
-155 APEAPHKPYLQLKKG
+155 APQAPHKPYLQLKG
-170 KTARVEWDRR
+170 NKTVRVEWDRR
-180 STGST
+180 SSGST
-185 RIHTYVVK
+185 RIHTYLVK
-193 LQPNDGSGPLEQ
+193 LQPSDNSEPRVE
-205 KVTGTST
+205 KVTDTNT
-212 YPDNFAE
+212 FPDNFVE
-219 FPNLKPGVQYTAT
+219 FSGLKENVSYTAT
-232 VEAQSATG
+232 VEAESSTG
-240 NSRPSETS
+240 KSRASETS
-248 EPLAVSEDPN
+248 DAITVTADPA
-258 PQFTVDTDTIDL
+258 PKFELDTDTIDL
-270 AKGGEFTVSG
+270 VKGGEFTVRG
-280 KGYTGPAAQ
+280 TGYTGAAAE
-289 EGVYLVFWAASKWTP
+289 EGVYLVFWAKSKWTP
-304 GELPRDIEKKGVS
+304 GQLPNTSKQQGVS
-317 VHIKP
+317 VLVEPNEIK
-322 EEIVNGAFT
+322 NGAFT
-331 KKIQINPGEISLVQ
+331 KKIQIKPGEITLAQ
-345 GDSYQIGTLAGGK
+345 GDSYQVGTLAGGK
-358 MLPIDRRLDLAK
+358 KLPIDRRLDLAK
-370 PVKLT
+370 PVNLA

-382 QASAK
+382 QASVHG
-387 NDTVTARWKLAENDK
+387 DTVSARWSLAESDK
-402 RGSSIRI
+402 RASSIRI
-409 TLYREND
+409 TLYEEKD
-416 GQNTYVN
+416 GLNTSVKY
-423 HLDRGPQVST
+423 LDRGPRVTDSE
-433 ADFVGRQPGTYR
+433 FPNVKPGVYR

-452 NRDEFGTPEWTEE
+452 STDFFGPDQWTEE
-465 KFSDSVT
+465 KLSETVT
-472 VVDPDAPQPPAAKP
+472 VVDPDAPQPS
-486 EGPAKPDVPAP
+486 VPAP
-497 AKPTPQ
+497 SK
-503 PSQPAPSEP
+503 P

-534 PAKPGKQTPENKAL
+534 PEKPGKQTPENKAL

-592 GNQESDDFITPSSIA
+592 GNQESDAYIAPSEIA

-619 KRYRGQIKVITE
+619 QRYRGQIKVITE

-671 TITVNGTGYLNGKEM
+671 TITVNGSGYLNGKEM

-705 TAKKALASTTAKVT
+705 TAKKALASTTAKVA

-823 VAAEWVRMD
+823 VAAEWVQMR
-832 ELNNGSFVKRIN
+832 ELNNGSFVKTIN
-844 IPANALD
+844 IPGNVLD

-879 VVTNGPTAPAMPEAP
+879 VVTNGPVAPAAP
-894 QAPNVPGAADAPEG
+894 GTPGA
-908 PGAHPAPGNPGE
+908 PG
-920 QPAPEAPGEQPNQTP
+920 APEAPTNPGAPGETP
-935 QVTPPNATPPSAPT
+935 GQAPEMTPPSNTPKTQPETKPETTPEPT
-949 PPSTTT
+949 PSIPPTQKSTNT
-955 PGTITSSPWFKAIA
+955 WFTAIA
-969 AVGGIGLVF
+969 AIGGIGLVF

-988 RHNVPVINDF
+988 RHNVPVVNEF
-998 LTNLE
+998 LTNAE
-1003 RTIQN
+1003 RFFQN
-1008 FFGGR
+1008 LFGGR

>member
-1 MNNNRRLWM
+1 MNNSRRLWM

-30 HAQDFT
+30 HAQDFSA
-36 PPPAAQEPQ
+36 PPTTSDGQDAVPSNGPQ
-45 ASTEDQDTS
+45 
-54 RAEGPK
+54 
-60 LTGVLAEGQL
+60 LTGVLAEARL
-70 ITAQWELAPAEFQT
+70 ITAEWTLAPAEFGATYYQI
-84 SYHQVQL
+84 QL
-91 LKVQNGKPVTSKPVV
+91 VEVKNGAPTDKLVKDEFGP
-106 DQFVAGNATH
+106 ANATRH
-116 YQFAN
+116 QFTN
-121 VAPGDYV
+121 VPPGDYV
-128 VRVFAVRGVENSQ
+128 VRVAAGRGVENSQ
-141 FSQSRILT
+141 FSQSQIITVSDRPEV
-149 TTDKPQ
+149 PQ
-155 APEAPHKPYLQLKKG
+155 APHKPYLQLKNN
-170 KTARVEWDRR
+170 KTVRVEWDRR
-180 STGST
+180 SSGST
-185 RIHTYVVK
+185 RIHTYLVK
-193 LQPNDGSGPLEQ
+193 LQPSDNSEPRVE
-205 KVTGTST
+205 KVTDTNT
-212 YPDNFAE
+212 FPDNFVE
-219 FPNLKPGVQYTAT
+219 FSGLKENVSYTAT
-232 VEAQSATG
+232 VEAESSTG
-240 NSRPSETS
+240 KSRASETS
-248 EPLAVSEDPN
+248 DAITVTADPA
-258 PQFTVDTDTIDL
+258 PKFELDTDTIDL
-270 AKGGEFTVSG
+270 VKGGEFTVRG
-280 KGYTGPAAQ
+280 TGYTGAAAE
-289 EGVYLVFWAASKWTP
+289 EGVYLVFWAKSKWTP
-304 GELPRDIEKKGVS
+304 GQLPNTSKKQGVS
-317 VHIKP
+317 VLVEPNEIK
-322 EEIVNGAFT
+322 NGTFT
-331 KKIQINPGEISLVQ
+331 KKIQIKPGEIALAH
-345 GDSYQIGTLAGGK
+345 GDSYQVGTLAGGK
-358 MLPIDRRLDLAK
+358 KLPIDRRLDVAK
-370 PVKLT
+370 SINLV

-382 QASAK
+382 KASVHG
-387 NDTVTARWKLAENDK
+387 DTVTTNWSLAESDK
-402 RGSSIRI
+402 RASNIRI
-409 TLYREND
+409 TLYREEND
-416 GQNTYVN
+416 QNTYVN
-423 HLDRGPQVST
+423 HLERGPQASSAEFPNV
-433 ADFVGRQPGTYR
+433 QPGTYR

-465 KFSDSVT
+465 KFSGTVT

-486 EGPAKPDVPAP
+486 EDQAKPEVPAP
-497 AKPTPQ
+497 AQ
-503 PSQPAPSEP
+503 PSVPAPSKP

-524 SKPAKPAPST
+524 SKPAKPST

-823 VAAEWVRMD
+823 VAAEWVQMR
-832 ELNNGSFVKRIN
+832 ELNNGSFVKTIN
-844 IPANALD
+844 IPGNTLD

-894 QAPNVPGAADAPEG
+894 QAPNVPGAADVPES
-908 PGAHPAPGNPGE
+908 PGAHPAPGNPSE

-955 PGTITSSPWFKAIA
+955 PDTITSSPWFKAIA

>member
-1 MNNNRRLWM
+1 MKNNRRLWM

-219 FPNLKPGVQYTAT
+219 FPNLKAGVSYTAT

-248 EPLAVSEDPN
+248 EPLVVSEDPN

-322 EEIVNGAFT
+322 EEIVNGTFT

-370 PVKLT
+370 PVKLA

-423 HLDRGPQVST
+423 HLDRGPQIST

-465 KFSDSVT
+465 KFSETVT

-486 EGPAKPDVPAP
+486 EGPAKPEVPAP
-497 AKPTPQ
+497 ADPAPK
-503 PSQPAPSEP
+503 PSQPAPSKP

-592 GNQESDDFITPSSIA
+592 GNQESDAYIAPSEMA

-619 KRYRGQIKVITE
+619 QRYRGQIKVITE

-671 TITVNGTGYLNGKEM
+671 TITVNGSGYLNGKEM
-686 NLYVLEDADIPE
+686 DLYVLEDADIPE

-823 VAAEWVRMD
+823 VAAEWVQMR
-832 ELNNGSFVKRIN
+832 ELNNGSFVKTIN
-844 IPANALD
+844 IPGNVLD

-908 PGAHPAPGNPGE
+908 PGAHPAPANPSE

-955 PGTITSSPWFKAIA
+955 PDTITSSPWFKAIA

>member
-1 MNNNRRLWM
+1 MNNSRRLWM

-30 HAQDFT
+30 HAQDFSA
-36 PPPAAQEPQ
+36 PPTTSDGQDAVPSNGPQ
-45 ASTEDQDTS
+45 
-54 RAEGPK
+54 
-60 LTGVLAEGQL
+60 LTGVLAEARL
-70 ITAQWELAPAEFQT
+70 ITAEWTLAPAEFGANYYQI
-84 SYHQVQL
+84 QL
-91 LKVQNGKPVTSKPVV
+91 VEVKNGAPTDKLVKDEFGP
-106 DQFVAGNATH
+106 ANATRH
-116 YQFAN
+116 QFTN
-121 VAPGDYV
+121 VPPGDYV
-128 VRVFAVRGVENSQ
+128 VRVAAGRGVENSQ
-141 FSQSRILT
+141 FSQSQIITVSDRPEV
-149 TTDKPQ
+149 PQ
-155 APEAPHKPYLQLKKG
+155 APHKPYLQLKNN
-170 KTARVEWDRR
+170 KTVRVEWDRR
-180 STGST
+180 SSGST
-185 RIHTYVVK
+185 RIHTYLVK
-193 LQPNDGSGPLEQ
+193 LQPSDNSEPRVE
-205 KVTGTST
+205 KVTDTNT
-212 YPDNFAE
+212 FPDNFVE
-219 FPNLKPGVQYTAT
+219 FSGLKENVSYTAT
-232 VEAQSATG
+232 VEAESSTG
-240 NSRPSETS
+240 KSRASETS
-248 EPLAVSEDPN
+248 EPIKVTEDPA
-258 PQFTVDTDTIDL
+258 PKFELDTDTIDL
-270 AKGGEFTVSG
+270 VKGGEFTVRG
-280 KGYTGPAAQ
+280 TGYTGAAAE
-289 EGVYLVFWAASKWTP
+289 EGVYLVFWAKSKWTP
-304 GELPRDIEKKGVS
+304 GQLPNTSKKQGVS
-317 VHIKP
+317 VLVEPNEIK
-322 EEIVNGAFT
+322 NGTFT
-331 KKIQINPGEISLVQ
+331 KKIQIKPGEIALAH
-345 GDSYQIGTLAGGK
+345 GDSYQVGTLAGGK
-358 MLPIDRRLDLAK
+358 KLPIDRRLDVAK
-370 PVKLT
+370 SINLV

-382 QASAK
+382 KASVHG
-387 NDTVTARWKLAENDK
+387 DTVTTNWSLAESDK
-402 RGSSIRI
+402 RASNIRI
-409 TLYREND
+409 TLYREEND
-416 GQNTYVN
+416 QNTYVN
-423 HLDRGPQVST
+423 HLERGPQASSAEFPNV
-433 ADFVGRQPGTYR
+433 QPGTYR

-465 KFSDSVT
+465 KFSGTVT

-486 EGPAKPDVPAP
+486 EDQAKPEVPAP
-497 AKPTPQ
+497 AQ
-503 PSQPAPSEP
+503 PSVPAPSKP

-524 SKPAKPAPST
+524 SKPAKPST

-556 SPASAKDYSKAGLF
+556 SPASAKDYSKASLF
-570 YSLAGYEDIT
+570 YSLAGYEDI
-580 KVEARLVPVDDK
+580 KRVEARLVPVDDK
-592 GNQESDDFITPSSIA
+592 GNQESDAYIAPSEMA
-607 NGYAEFTGLKKG
+607 NGYAEFAGLKKG
-619 KRYRGQIKVITE
+619 QRYRGQIKVITE
-631 KGETEWSAYS
+631 KGETAWSDYS
-641 GIFLSETPEQG
+641 SIFLSQTPEQG
-652 IDPDLTLFPETPLD
+652 IDPELTLFPGTPLD

-686 NLYVLEDADIPE
+686 NLYVLENTDVPDD
-698 NGIFNSD
+698 GRFTDD
-705 TAKKALASTTAKVT
+705 TAKKALVSTTAKVT
-719 NGKFSQNLEIPANT
+719 DGKFSQNLEIPANT
-733 LNPKKKYFVVSV
+733 LNPKKKYFVASV
-745 DKHGNHEYDYGVLL
+745 DKHGNHEYDYAVLL

-823 VAAEWVRMD
+823 VAAEWVQMR
-832 ELNNGSFVKRIN
+832 ELNNGSFVKTIN
-844 IPANALD
+844 IPGNALD

-908 PGAHPAPGNPGE
+908 PGAHPAPGNPSE

-955 PGTITSSPWFKAIA
+955 PDTITSSPWFKAIA

>member
-1 MNNNRRLWM
+1 MKNNRRLWM

-23 FGTLTPA
+23 FGTITPA
-30 HAQDFT
+30 HAQDFSA
-36 PPPAAQEPQ
+36 PPTT
-45 ASTEDQDTS
+45 SDDQDAAPS
-54 RAEGPK
+54 NGPN
-60 LTGVLAEGQL
+60 LTGVLAEARL
-70 ITAQWELAPAEFQT
+70 ITAEWTLAPAEFGATFYQIQLVEVKNGAPT
-84 SYHQVQL
+84 DKIVKDEFEPANSTRHQF
-91 LKVQNGKPVTSKPVV
+91 T
-106 DQFVAGNATH
+106 
-116 YQFAN
+116 N
-121 VAPGDYV
+121 VPPGDYV
-128 VRVFAVRGVENSQ
+128 VRVAAGRGVENSQ
-141 FSQSRILT
+141 FSQSEILT
-149 TTDKPQ
+149 ISDKPE
-155 APEAPHKPYLQLKKG
+155 APQAPHKPYLQLKG
-170 KTARVEWDRR
+170 NKTVRVEWDRR
-180 STGST
+180 SSGST
-185 RIHTYVVK
+185 RIHTYLVK
-193 LQPNDGSGPLEQ
+193 LQPSDNSEPRVE
-205 KVTGTST
+205 KVTDTNT
-212 YPDNFAE
+212 FPDNFVE
-219 FPNLKPGVQYTAT
+219 FSGLKENVSYTAT
-232 VEAQSATG
+232 VEAESSTG
-240 NSRPSETS
+240 KSRASETS
-248 EPLAVSEDPN
+248 DAITVTADPA
-258 PQFTVDTDTIDL
+258 PKFELDTDTIDL
-270 AKGGEFTVSG
+270 VKGGEFTVRG
-280 KGYTGPAAQ
+280 TGYTGAAAE
-289 EGVYLVFWAASKWTP
+289 EGVYLVFWAKSKWTP
-304 GELPRDIEKKGVS
+304 GQLPNTSKQQGVS
-317 VHIKP
+317 VLVEPNEIK
-322 EEIVNGAFT
+322 NGAFT
-331 KKIQINPGEISLVQ
+331 KKIQIKPGEITLAQ
-345 GDSYQIGTLAGGK
+345 GDSYQVGTLAGGK
-358 MLPIDRRLDLAK
+358 KLPIDRRLDLAK
-370 PVKLT
+370 PVNLA

-382 QASAK
+382 QASVHG
-387 NDTVTARWKLAENDK
+387 DTVSARWSLAESDK
-402 RGSSIRI
+402 RASSIRI
-409 TLYREND
+409 TLYEEKD
-416 GQNTYVN
+416 GLNTSVKY
-423 HLDRGPQVST
+423 LDRGPRVTDSE
-433 ADFVGRQPGTYR
+433 FPNVKPGVYR

-452 NRDEFGTPEWTEE
+452 STDFFGPDQWTEE
-465 KFSDSVT
+465 KLSETVT
-472 VVDPDAPQPPAAKP
+472 VVDPDAPQPS
-486 EGPAKPDVPAP
+486 VPAP
-497 AKPTPQ
+497 SK
-503 PSQPAPSEP
+503 P

-534 PAKPGKQTPENKAL
+534 PEKPGKQTPENKAL

-592 GNQESDDFITPSSIA
+592 GNQESDAYIAPSEIA

-619 KRYRGQIKVITE
+619 QRYRGQIKVITE

-671 TITVNGTGYLNGKEM
+671 TITVNGSGYLNGKEM

-705 TAKKALASTTAKVT
+705 TAKKALASTTAKVA

-823 VAAEWVRMD
+823 VAAEWVQMR
-832 ELNNGSFVKRIN
+832 ELNNGSFVKTIN
-844 IPANALD
+844 IPGNVLD

-879 VVTNGPTAPAMPEAP
+879 VVTNGPVAPAAP
-894 QAPNVPGAADAPEG
+894 GTPGA
-908 PGAHPAPGNPGE
+908 PG
-920 QPAPEAPGEQPNQTP
+920 APEAPTNPGAPGETP
-935 QVTPPNATPPSAPT
+935 GQAPEMTPPSNTPKTQPETKPETTPEPT
-949 PPSTTT
+949 PSIPPTQKSTNT
-955 PGTITSSPWFKAIA
+955 WFTAIA
-969 AVGGIGLVF
+969 AIGGIGLVF

-988 RHNVPVINDF
+988 RHNVPVVNEF
-998 LTNLE
+998 LTNAE
-1003 RTIQN
+1003 RFFQN
-1008 FFGGR
+1008 LFGGR

>member
-1 MNNNRRLWM
+1 MKNNRRLWM

-30 HAQDFT
+30 HAQEFSA
-36 PPPAAQEPQ
+36 PPTT
-45 ASTEDQDTS
+45 SDDQDAAPS
-54 RAEGPK
+54 NGPN
-60 LTGVLAEGQL
+60 LTGVLAEARL
-70 ITAQWELAPAEFQT
+70 ITAEWTLAPAEFGATFYQIQLVEVKNGAPT
-84 SYHQVQL
+84 DKIVKDEFEPANSTRHQF
-91 LKVQNGKPVTSKPVV
+91 T
-106 DQFVAGNATH
+106 
-116 YQFAN
+116 N
-121 VAPGDYV
+121 VPPGDYV
-128 VRVFAVRGVENSQ
+128 VRVAAGRGVENSQ
-141 FSQSRILT
+141 FSQSEILT
-149 TTDKPQ
+149 ISDKPE
-155 APEAPHKPYLQLKKG
+155 APQAPHKPYLQLKG
-170 KTARVEWDRR
+170 NKTVRVEWDRR
-180 STGST
+180 SSGST
-185 RIHTYVVK
+185 RIHTYLVK
-193 LQPNDGSGPLEQ
+193 LQPSDNSEPRVE
-205 KVTGTST
+205 KVTDTNT
-212 YPDNFAE
+212 FPDNFVE
-219 FPNLKPGVQYTAT
+219 FSGLKENVSYTAT
-232 VEAQSATG
+232 VEAESSTG
-240 NSRPSETS
+240 KSRASETS
-248 EPLAVSEDPN
+248 DAITVTADPA
-258 PQFTVDTDTIDL
+258 PKFELDTDTIDL
-270 AKGGEFTVSG
+270 VKGGEFTVRG
-280 KGYTGPAAQ
+280 TGYTGAAAE
-289 EGVYLVFWAASKWTP
+289 EGVYLVFWAKSKWTP
-304 GELPRDIEKKGVS
+304 GQLPNTSKQQGVS
-317 VHIKP
+317 VLVEPNEIK
-322 EEIVNGAFT
+322 NGAFT
-331 KKIQINPGEISLVQ
+331 KKIQIKPGEITLAQ
-345 GDSYQIGTLAGGK
+345 GDSYQVGTLAGGK
-358 MLPIDRRLDLAK
+358 KLPIDRRLDLAK
-370 PVKLT
+370 PVNLA

-382 QASAK
+382 QASVHG
-387 NDTVTARWKLAENDK
+387 DTVSARWSLAESDK
-402 RGSSIRI
+402 RASSIRI
-409 TLYREND
+409 TLYEEKD
-416 GQNTYVN
+416 GLNTSVKY
-423 HLDRGPQVST
+423 LDRGPRVTDSE
-433 ADFVGRQPGTYR
+433 FPNVKPGVYR

-452 NRDEFGTPEWTEE
+452 STDFFGPDQWTEE
-465 KFSDSVT
+465 KLSETVT
-472 VVDPDAPQPPAAKP
+472 VVDPDAPQPPAVKPEDQAKP
-486 EGPAKPDVPAP
+486 EVPA
-497 AKPTPQ
+497 
-503 PSQPAPSEP
+503 P

-534 PAKPGKQTPENKAL
+534 PEKPGKQTPENKAL

-592 GNQESDDFITPSSIA
+592 GNQESDAYIAPSEMA

-619 KRYRGQIKVITE
+619 QRYRGQIKVITE
-631 KGETEWSAYS
+631 NGETEWSEYS
-641 GIFLSETPEQG
+641 SIFLSETPEQG

-671 TITVNGTGYLNGKEM
+671 TITVNGSGYLNGKEM

-823 VAAEWVRMD
+823 VAAEWVQMR
-832 ELNNGSFVKRIN
+832 ELNNGSFVKTIN
-844 IPANALD
+844 IPGNALD

-879 VVTNGPTAPAMPEAP
+879 VVTNGPVAPAAPGTPGAPGVPEAP
-894 QAPNVPGAADAPEG
+894 T
-908 PGAHPAPGNPGE
+908 NPG
-920 QPAPEAPGEQPNQTP
+920 APGETPGQTP
-935 QVTPPNATPPSAPT
+935 EMTPPSNTPETQPETKPETTPEPT
-949 PPSTTT
+949 PSIPPTQKSTNT
-955 PGTITSSPWFKAIA
+955 WFTAIA
-969 AVGGIGLVF
+969 AIGGIGLVF

-988 RHNVPVINDF
+988 RHNVPVVNEF
-998 LTNLE
+998 LTNAE
-1003 RTIQN
+1003 RFFQN
-1008 FFGGR
+1008 LFGGR

>member
-30 HAQDFT
+30 HAQDFSA
-36 PPPAAQEPQ
+36 PPAPQ
-45 ASTEDQDTS
+45 APADDQDLS
-54 RAEGPK
+54 RPKGPE
-60 LTGVLAEGQL
+60 LTGVLAEGRL
-70 ITAQWELAPAEFQT
+70 ITAEWKLAPAEFGT
-84 SYHQVQL
+84 TYHQVQL
-91 LKVQNGKPVTSKPVV
+91 LKVQGGKPVTSKPVI

-116 YQFAN
+116 YQFTN
-121 VAPGDYV
+121 VEPGDYV

-141 FSQSRILT
+141 FSQSHVLSIS
-149 TTDKPQ
+149 DQPQ
-155 APEAPHKPYLQLKKG
+155 APEAPHKPYLQLKKN

-322 EEIVNGAFT
+322 EEIVNGTFT

-370 PVKLT
+370 PVKLA

-382 QASAK
+382 QASAN

-445 VGVKANL
+445 IGVKANL

-465 KFSDSVT
+465 KFSETVT

-486 EGPAKPDVPAP
+486 ANPAKPEVPAP
-497 AKPTPQ
+497 SK
-503 PSQPAPSEP
+503 P

-524 SKPAKPAPST
+524 SKPAKPST
-534 PAKPGKQTPENKAL
+534 PAKPGKQTPENNAL

-556 SPASAKDYSKAGLF
+556 SPASATDYSKAGLF
-570 YSLAGYEDIT
+570 YSLAGYEDIK
-580 KVEARLVPVDDK
+580 KVEARLVPVDYK
-592 GNQESDDFITPSSIA
+592 GNQESDDFITPSEMA

-619 KRYRGQIKVITE
+619 QRYRGQIKVITE
-631 KGETEWSAYS
+631 KGETAWSDYS
-641 GIFLSETPEQG
+641 SIFLSQTPEQG
-652 IDPDLTLFPETPLD
+652 IDPDLTLFPGTPLD

-686 NLYVLEDADIPE
+686 NLYVLENTDVPDDGRFTA
-698 NGIFNSD
+698 D

-719 NGKFSQNLEIPANT
+719 DGKFSQNLEIPANT
-733 LNPKKKYFVVSV
+733 LNPKKKYFVASV
-745 DKHGNHEYDYGVLL
+745 DKHGNHEYDYAVLL
-759 KVKDGAVA
+759 KVKNGAVA

-823 VAAEWVRMD
+823 VAAEWVRMN
-832 ELNNGSFVKRIN
+832 ELNNGSFIKRIN

-908 PGAHPAPGNPGE
+908 PGAHPAPGNPSE

-955 PGTITSSPWFKAIA
+955 PDTITSSPWFKAIA

>member
-1 MNNNRRLWM
+1 MKNNRRLWM
-10 QVTVAGLTSLSLG
+10 QVTVAGLTTLSIGAGALA
-23 FGTLTPA
+23 PA

-36 PPPAAQEPQ
+36 APPTAQAPQ

-155 APEAPHKPYLQLKKG
+155 VPEAPHKPYLQLKKG

-248 EPLAVSEDPN
+248 EPLAVSDDPT
-258 PQFTVDTDTIDL
+258 PEFTIDTDTIDL

-322 EEIVNGAFT
+322 EEIVNGTFT
-331 KKIQINPGEISLVQ
+331 KKIQINPGEITLAH
-345 GDSYQIGTLAGGK
+345 GDSYQVGTLAGGNQ
-358 MLPIDRRLDLAK
+358 LPIDRRLDLAK
-370 PVKLT
+370 PIKLA
-375 SQSLAEV
+375 SQSLAAVE
-382 QASAK
+382 ASVKDQMVHAK
-387 NDTVTARWKLAENDK
+387 WKLAENDK

-409 TLYREND
+409 TLYREEND
-416 GQNTYVN
+416 QNTYVN
-423 HLDRGPQVST
+423 HLERGPQASSAEFPNV
-433 ADFVGRQPGTYR
+433 QPGTYR

-486 EGPAKPDVPAP
+486 VVPAP
-497 AKPTPQ
+497 KPAD
-503 PSQPAPSEP
+503 PA
-512 APAPAPSQDQKP
+512 P
-524 SKPAKPAPST
+524 SKPAKPSKPSKPSKPEK
-534 PAKPGKQTPENKAL
+534 PANSTL

-570 YSLAGYEDIT
+570 YSLAGYEDIK

-592 GNQESDDFITPSSIA
+592 GNQESDAYIAPSEMA

-619 KRYRGQIKVITE
+619 QRYRGQIKFITE
-631 KGETEWSAYS
+631 NGETEWSAYS

-705 TAKKALASTTAKVT
+705 TAKKALASTTAKVA

-807 KKSQWNVG
+807 KKSQWDVG

-823 VAAEWVRMD
+823 VAAEWVQMR
-832 ELNNGSFVKRIN
+832 ELNNGSFVKTIN
-844 IPANALD
+844 IPGNALD

-868 TNRELDTAQDL
+868 TNRDLDTAQDL
-879 VVTNGPTAPAMPEAP
+879 VVTNGPVAPAAPGTPGVPEAP
-894 QAPNVPGAADAPEG
+894 T
-908 PGAHPAPGNPGE
+908 NPG
-920 QPAPEAPGEQPNQTP
+920 APGETP
-935 QVTPPNATPPSAPT
+935 GLAPEMTPPSNTPETQPETKPETTPEPT
-949 PPSTTT
+949 PSIPSTQKSTNN
-955 PGTITSSPWFKAIA
+955 WFTAIA
-969 AVGGIGLVF
+969 AIGGIGLVF

-988 RHNVPVINDF
+988 RHNVPVVNEF
-998 LTNLE
+998 LTNAE
-1003 RTIQN
+1003 RFFQN
-1008 FFGGR
+1008 LFGGR

>member
-1 MNNNRRLWM
+1 MDAGNRGRLD
-10 QVTVAGLTSLSLG
+10 LSVPW
-23 FGTLTPA
+23 FGNT
-30 HAQDFT
+30 HARTRTRFSA
-36 PPPAAQEPQ
+36 PPAE
-45 ASTEDQDTS
+45 SGDQDAAPS
-54 RAEGPK
+54 NGPK
-60 LTGVLAEGQL
+60 LTGVLAEARL
-70 ITAQWELAPAEFQT
+70 ITAEWTLAPAEFGATYYQI
-84 SYHQVQL
+84 QL
-91 LKVQNGKPVTSKPVV
+91 LEVKNGAPTDKIVKDEFGP
-106 DQFVAGNATH
+106 ANATRH
-116 YQFAN
+116 QFTN
-121 VAPGDYV
+121 VPPGDYV
-128 VRVFAVRGVENSQ
+128 VRVAAGRGVENSQ
-141 FSQSRILT
+141 FSQSEILT
-149 TTDKPQ
+149 ISDRPEAPQ
-155 APEAPHKPYLQLKKG
+155 APHKPYLQLKND
-170 KTARVEWDRR
+170 KTIRVEWDRR
-180 STGST
+180 SSGST
-185 RIHTYVVK
+185 RIHTYLVK
-193 LQPNDGSGPLEQ
+193 LQPSDNSEPRVE
-205 KVTGTST
+205 KVTDTNT
-212 YPDNFAE
+212 FPDNFVE
-219 FPNLKPGVQYTAT
+219 FSGLKENVSYTAT
-232 VEAQSATG
+232 VEAESSTG
-240 NSRPSETS
+240 KSRASETS
-248 EPLAVSEDPN
+248 DSIKVTADPA
-258 PQFTVDTDTIDL
+258 PQFELDTDTIDL
-270 AKGGEFTVSG
+270 VKGGEFTVKG
-280 KGYTGPAAQ
+280 TGYTGAAAE
-289 EGVYLVFWAASKWTP
+289 EGVYVVFWAKSKWTP
-304 GELPRDIEKKGVS
+304 GQLPNTNKKQGVS
-317 VHIKP
+317 VLVEPDEIKD
-322 EEIVNGAFT
+322 GTFT
-331 KKIQINPGEISLVQ
+331 KKIQIKPGEIALAQ
-345 GDSYQIGTLAGGK
+345 GDSYQIGTIAGGK
-358 MLPIDRRLDLAK
+358 KLPIDRRLDVAK
-370 PVKLT
+370 PVNLV

-382 QASAK
+382 RSSV
-387 NDTVTARWKLAENDK
+387 NGDTVTANWSLAESDK
-402 RGSSIRI
+402 RASSIRI
-409 TLYREND
+409 TLYEEKN
-416 GQNTYVN
+416 GQNTSVKY
-423 HLDRGPQVST
+423 LDRGPRVTDS
-433 ADFVGRQPGTYR
+433 AFPNVQPGVYR

-452 NRDEFGTPEWTEE
+452 NPDEYGTAQWTEE
-465 KFSDSVT
+465 KFSEIVT

-486 EGPAKPDVPAP
+486 EGPAKPEVPAP
-497 AKPTPQ
+497 AKP
-503 PSQPAPSEP
+503 
-512 APAPAPSQDQKP
+512 APAPSATEKPSKPATP
-524 SKPAKPAPST
+524 SKPAKPA
-534 PAKPGKQTPENKAL
+534 KPGQKTPENNAL

-556 SPASAKDYSKAGLF
+556 SPASAKDYSRAGLF
-570 YSLAGYEDIT
+570 YSLAGYEDIK

-592 GNQESDDFITPSSIA
+592 GNQESDDFITPSETA

-619 KRYRGQIKVITE
+619 QRYRGQIKVITE
-631 KGETEWSAYS
+631 KGETAWSDYS
-641 GIFLSETPEQG
+641 SIFLSQTPEQG
-652 IDPDLTLFPETPLD
+652 IDPDLTLFPGTPLD

-767 TPTLDVSTT
+767 TPTLDLSTT

-823 VAAEWVRMD
+823 VAAEWVQMR

-894 QAPNVPGAADAPEG
+894 QAPNVPGAADAPES
-908 PGAHPAPGNPGE
+908 PGAHPAPGNPSE

-955 PGTITSSPWFKAIA
+955 PDTITSSPWFKAIA

-1013 R
+1013 H

>member
-1 MNNNRRLWM
+1 MKNNRRLWM
-10 QVTVAGLTSLSLG
+10 QVTVAGLTTLSIGAGALA
-23 FGTLTPA
+23 PA

-36 PPPAAQEPQ
+36 PPPATQEPQ

-155 APEAPHKPYLQLKKG
+155 VPEAPHKPYLQLKKG

-193 LQPNDGSGPLEQ
+193 LQPNDGSDPLEQ

-248 EPLAVSEDPN
+248 EPLAVSDDPT
-258 PQFTVDTDTIDL
+258 PEFTIDTDTIDL
-270 AKGGEFTVSG
+270 AKGGEFTVTG

-289 EGVYLVFWAASKWTP
+289 EGVYVVFWAASKWTP

-322 EEIVNGAFT
+322 EEITNGTFT
-331 KKIQINPGEISLVQ
+331 KKIQINPGEITLAH
-345 GDSYQIGTLAGGK
+345 GDSYQVGTLAGGNQ
-358 MLPIDRRLDLAK
+358 LPIDRRLDLAK
-370 PVKLT
+370 PIKLA
-375 SQSLAEV
+375 SQSLAAVE
-382 QASAK
+382 ASVKDQMVHAK
-387 NDTVTARWKLAENDK
+387 WKLAENDK

-409 TLYREND
+409 TLYREEND
-416 GQNTYVN
+416 QNTYVN
-423 HLDRGPQVST
+423 HLERGPQASSAEFPNV
-433 ADFVGRQPGTYR
+433 QPGTYR

-465 KFSDSVT
+465 KFSETVT
-472 VVDPDAPQPPAAKP
+472 VLDPDAPQPPA
-486 EGPAKPDVPAP
+486 PAP
-497 AKPTPQ
+497 KPAD
-503 PSQPAPSEP
+503 PAPSKP
-512 APAPAPSQDQKP
+512 STSNPAPAPSKPEKPATPSKP
-524 SKPAKPAPST
+524 SKPSKPSTSEKPANST
-534 PAKPGKQTPENKAL
+534 L

-592 GNQESDDFITPSSIA
+592 GNQESDAYIAPSEMA

-619 KRYRGQIKVITE
+619 QRYRGQIKVITE

-671 TITVNGTGYLNGKEM
+671 TITVNGSGYLNGKEM

-823 VAAEWVRMD
+823 VAAEWVRMN
-832 ELNNGSFVKRIN
+832 ELNNGSFVKTIN
-844 IPANALD
+844 IPGNVLD

-868 TNRELDTAQDL
+868 TNRELDTSQDL
-879 VVTNGPTAPAMPEAP
+879 VVTNGPVAPAAPGTPGAPGVPEAP
-894 QAPNVPGAADAPEG
+894 T
-908 PGAHPAPGNPGE
+908 NPG
-920 QPAPEAPGEQPNQTP
+920 APGETP
-935 QVTPPNATPPSAPT
+935 GQAPEMTPPSNT
-949 PPSTTT
+949 PETQPETKPETT
-955 PGTITSSPWFKAIA
+955 PEPAPSIPPTQKSTNNWLTAIA
-969 AVGGIGLVF
+969 AIGGIGLVF

-988 RHNVPVINDF
+988 RHNVPVVNEF
-998 LTNLE
+998 LTSAERFFQNL
-1003 RTIQN
+1003 
-1008 FFGGR
+1008 FGGR

>member
-1 MNNNRRLWM
+1 MNSNRRLWM

-240 NSRPSETS
+240 NSRPSEKS
-248 EPLAVSEDPN
+248 EPLAVSDDPT
-258 PQFTVDTDTIDL
+258 PEFTIDTDTIDL
-270 AKGGEFTVSG
+270 AKGGEFTVTG

-289 EGVYLVFWAASKWTP
+289 EGVYVVFWAASKWTP

-322 EEIVNGAFT
+322 EEITNGTFT
-331 KKIQINPGEISLVQ
+331 KKIQINPGEITLAH
-345 GDSYQIGTLAGGK
+345 GDSYQVGTLAGGNQ
-358 MLPIDRRLDLAK
+358 LPIDRRLDLAK
-370 PVKLT
+370 PIKLA
-375 SQSLAEV
+375 SQSLAAVE
-382 QASAK
+382 ASVKDQMVHAK
-387 NDTVTARWKLAENDK
+387 WKLAENDK

-409 TLYREND
+409 TLYREAND
-416 GQNTYVN
+416 QNTYVN
-423 HLDRGPQVST
+423 HLERGPQASSAEFPNV
-433 ADFVGRQPGTYR
+433 QPGTYR

-465 KFSDSVT
+465 KFSEIVT

-486 EGPAKPDVPAP
+486 EGPANPAV
-497 AKPTPQ
+497 PTP
-503 PSQPAPSEP
+503 AEP
-512 APAPAPSQDQKP
+512 APAPSATEKPSKPATPPKP
-524 SKPAKPAPST
+524 SKPAKPA
-534 PAKPGKQTPENKAL
+534 KPGKKTPENNAL

-556 SPASAKDYSKAGLF
+556 SPASARDYSKASLF

-592 GNQESDDFITPSSIA
+592 GNQESDDFITPSEMA

-619 KRYRGQIKVITE
+619 QRYRGQIKVITE
-631 KGETEWSAYS
+631 KGETAWSEYS

-652 IDPDLTLFPETPLD
+652 IDPDLSLFPATPLD

-671 TITVNGTGYLNGKEM
+671 TIVVNGTGYLNGKEM
-686 NLYVLEDADIPE
+686 NLYVLESTDVPDD
-698 NGIFNSD
+698 GRFTSD

-719 NGKFSQNLEIPANT
+719 NGTFSQNLEIPANT
-733 LNPKKKYFVVSV
+733 LNPKKKYFVASV
-745 DKHGNHEYDYGVLL
+745 DKHGNHEYDYAVLL

-807 KKSQWNVG
+807 KKAQWNVG

-844 IPANALD
+844 IPGNALD

-879 VVTNGPTAPAMPEAP
+879 IVTNEPVNPATPAAPEAP
-894 QAPNVPGAADAPEG
+894 NTPGAADAPEA
-908 PGAHPAPGNPGE
+908 PGAQPAPAKPGE
-920 QPAPEAPGEQPNQTP
+920 QPDQTP
-935 QVTPPNATPPSAPT
+935 QVTPPTATPPSVPA

-955 PGTITSSPWFKAIA
+955 PDTITSSPWFKAIA

>member
-1 MNNNRRLWM
+1 M

-30 HAQDFT
+30 HAQDFSA
-36 PPPAAQEPQ
+36 PPAPQ
-45 ASTEDQDTS
+45 APADDQDLS
-54 RAEGPK
+54 RPKGPE
-60 LTGVLAEGQL
+60 LTGVLAEGRL
-70 ITAQWELAPAEFQT
+70 ITAEWKLAPAEFGT
-84 SYHQVQL
+84 TYHQVQL
-91 LKVQNGKPVTSKPVV
+91 LKVQGGKPVTSKPVI

-116 YQFAN
+116 YQFTN
-121 VAPGDYV
+121 VEPGDYV

-141 FSQSRILT
+141 FSQSHVLSIS
-149 TTDKPQ
+149 DQPQ
-155 APEAPHKPYLQLKKG
+155 APEAPHKPYLQLKKN

-322 EEIVNGAFT
+322 EEIVNGTFT

-370 PVKLT
+370 PVKLA

-382 QASAK
+382 QASAN

-445 VGVKANL
+445 IGVKANL

-465 KFSDSVT
+465 KFSETVT

-486 EGPAKPDVPAP
+486 ANPAKPEVPAP
-497 AKPTPQ
+497 SK
-503 PSQPAPSEP
+503 P

-524 SKPAKPAPST
+524 SKPAKPST
-534 PAKPGKQTPENKAL
+534 PAKPGKQTPENNAL

-556 SPASAKDYSKAGLF
+556 SPASATDYSKAGLF
-570 YSLAGYEDIT
+570 YSLAGYEDIK

-592 GNQESDDFITPSSIA
+592 GNQESDDFITPSEMA

-619 KRYRGQIKVITE
+619 QRYRGQIKVITE
-631 KGETEWSAYS
+631 KGETAWSDYS
-641 GIFLSETPEQG
+641 SIFLSQTPEQG
-652 IDPDLTLFPETPLD
+652 IDPDLTLFPGTPLD

-686 NLYVLEDADIPE
+686 NLYVLENTDVPDDGRFTA
-698 NGIFNSD
+698 D

-719 NGKFSQNLEIPANT
+719 DGKFSQNLEIPANT
-733 LNPKKKYFVVSV
+733 LNPKKKYFVASV
-745 DKHGNHEYDYGVLL
+745 DKHGNHEYDYAVLL
-759 KVKDGAVA
+759 KVKNGAVA

-823 VAAEWVRMD
+823 VAAEWVRMN
-832 ELNNGSFVKRIN
+832 ELNNGSFIKRIN

-908 PGAHPAPGNPGE
+908 PGAHPAPGNPSE

-955 PGTITSSPWFKAIA
+955 PDTITSSPWFKAIA